1 MRVGTVPK
9 KGTGFLHETD
19 HPINL
24 SPYRPLL
31 GIPFLK
37 KKKGTGFYK
46 IHTGVRAHYRVEVE
60 HLKKT
65 CPQIG
70 FGLIRP
76 DEAIYV
82 VTIPQH

>member
-1 MRVGTVPK
+1 MPDRPQSQI
-9 KGTGFLHETD
+9 ED
-19 HPINL
+19 HLINL

-37 KKKGTGFYK
+37 KGQVYK
-46 IHTGVRAHYRVEVE
+46 IHTGVRAHYLVEVE

-76 DEAIYV
+76 DEAIYA

>member
-1 MRVGTVPK
+1 MRLNK
-9 KGTGFLHETD
+9 LNKLQLLIFALF
-19 HPINL
+19 ISL
-24 SPYRPLL
+24 MLPLQQSI
-31 GIPFLK
+31 GGAWPQ
-37 KKKGTGFYK
+37 KKGTGFYK
-46 IHTGVRAHYRVEVE
+46 IHTGVCAHYRVEVE